1 MQLNFFQNSMLVL
14 LFLSY
19 ISDKVGKASDWEA
32 RRFTGF
38 SFLTNEKSLTFSR
51 IHPDFLEIHLN
62 FSGIH
67 LHFLEIYLN
76 FFDIHLHLSESGFI
90 FRNSSSFFGIP
101 LHFSE
106 FIFIFRNCPSCVAKG
121 KRTFR
126 SGHFTINLK
135 NRKNKTNKIVQ
146 KQKVK
151 FCYKI
156 RNIIVKDKRQIKNK
170 QFENGWVG
178 WICFYFLFSEGW
190 PFPDVYN
197 LYHVFN

>member
-1 MQLNFFQNSMLVL
+1 MGLAYKILVICIKYIIWHSTCQHNFVVVAKQIQEKMQLNFFQNSMLVL

-90 FRNSSSFFGIP
+90 FRNSSSFFGIH

-106 FIFIFRNCPSCVAKG
+106 LPILRR
-121 KRTFR
+121 KRQADFPVR
-126 SGHFTINLK
+126 PFHHQPKKS
-135 NRKNKTNKIVQ
+135 Q
-146 KQKVK
+146 KQ
-151 FCYKI
+151 
-156 RNIIVKDKRQIKNK
+156 NK
-170 QFENGWVG
+170 
-178 WICFYFLFSEGW
+178 
-190 PFPDVYN
+190 
-197 LYHVFN
+197 